1 MASALMADENN
12 EGWTLQVTATSE
24 DSDSDGTDSDIA
36 SYEIRQVRDASGAV
50 VAGNGVFAIDPT
62 SGVISISGA
71 LDYET
76 SASYA
81 LDIQA
86 TDTPEVGVSGH
97 DTAETGTTTLTVTV
111 QNVIDQSEDIILMQ
125 DGAAVASYTAS
136 VDEGAS
142 AGTLVVTISARVN
155 SPALGSEISYG
166 TVGDEQGFVIDSQ
179 NGEIIIFSVVLDYET
194 TPRYELT
201 VRVTYDEDGTAGA
214 SGNIVT
220 RDVQVVIDVNDVEG
234 IRLRQDGNVVD
245 SYTASVDE
253 GALFG
258 TVVVTLDASAD
269 DAAQGSQLF
278 YHFVHSDNT
287 ISDEI
292 RTSTGIFEINTSTGQ
307 ITSFVVLDYE
317 TTPRYELTVR
327 VTYDS
332 NGNTAGGE
340 IETRDVQVVVNVN
353 DVDEQASPAI
363 IPDRQSFAH
372 QDPYD
377 QDDLGLT
384 PMPDADPSAG

>member
-142 AGTLVVTISARVN
+142 AGTLVVTISASVN

-194 TPRYELT
+194 ATSHTLT

-220 RDVQVVIDVNDVEG
+220 RDVEVVINVNDVG

-269 DAAQGSQLF
+269 DAAQDSQLF

-327 VTYDS
+327 VTYDAD
-332 NGNTAGGE
+332 GNFNTKNDQ
-340 IETRDVQVVVNVN
+340 ITRDVDVVINVT
-353 DVDEQASPAI
+353 DVPGQSPAI
-363 IPDRQSFAH
+363 TPDRQSFAH
-372 QDPYD
+372 QDSYD
-377 QDDLGLT
+377 PDDLGLT